1 MYRQTATQAERTN
14 PMHQDRAG
22 EPHSPRATLGSPVHK
37 IKAWVI
43 HALGGITLDEAES
56 RMRNIAQRIEFVLN
70 VDHAEHLRALRAEID
85 GQALVVREDRPAS
98 H

>member
-1 MYRQTATQAERTN
+1 MYRQTATQSELTN
-14 PMHQDRAG
+14 PVHQDRAC
-22 EPHSPRATLGSPVHK
+22 EPPSPRATLGCPVHK

-56 RMRNIAQRIEFVLN
+56 RMRNIAQRVEFVLN
-70 VDHAEHLRALRAEID
+70 VAHAEHLRALCAEID
-85 GQALVVREDRPAS
+85 GKALVVREERPAS